1 VFGPA
6 AEQLLQRLQQQQP
19 QLQLQLQPAAEQAD
33 YKVANF

>member
-6 AEQLLQRLQQQQP
+6 AEQQLQRLQQQQP
-19 QLQLQLQPAAEQAD
+19 QQQLQPAAEQAD